1 MQAVDQDIE
10 RKEIVKRYRKLL
22 RVWHTRKEPKD
33 RQLVRRA
40 FALAADAHKDMRRR
54 SGEPYIYHPL
64 EVAIIAAEEI
74 GLGTTSIV
82 SALLHDVVE
91 DTDYTLED
99 IRMMFGDQVTKI
111 IDGLTKIQEIFDLSS
126 TTPQAENFRKMLLTL
141 SDDVRVILIKLS
153 DRLHNMRTLDAMP
166 RDKQLKIASES
177 LYLFAPLAH
186 RLGLYAIKSELEDL
200 ALKYTEPEIYSS
212 IVSKLAS
219 SKSERTRFINK
230 FIYPIKK
237 ELSHKGVE
245 HEIFARDKS
254 IHAIWEKMKTKD
266 IPFEEVYDL
275 FAVRII
281 IDVPQELEKAEC
293 WRVYSIITDHYR
305 PNQDRLRDW
314 ISIPKA
320 NGYEALHTTVMSQ
333 TGKWVEV
340 QIRSR
345 RMHEIA
351 EKGYAA
357 HWKYKGSDDSE
368 SGLEEWL
375 GKIRELMADNEGNAL
390 DFLSDFESNLFSEE
404 IMVFTPR
411 GDLIT
416 LPKGSTALDFAYSIH
431 SDVGNTSIGAKVNH
445 SLKPLNHELKSGD
458 QVEII
463 TSAIQEPQPEWL
475 NFVITSRAKAK
486 IKMALKESK
495 KYLEEKGKAELEK
508 VFKKFGLDLERDLL
522 NKLLAQVRVNTEKD
536 LYSMIASKDIDLEE
550 ISEIIQSGQNRK
562 LLRYISRPFSRTK
575 ESDNKPISET
585 LVEKLKNKPE
595 SLLLGDDISQIKYS
609 IAKCCHPI
617 PGDDVVG
624 IISPAD
630 DIIIHRTNCKEAIA
644 VMSKYGN
651 RIIKT
656 KWKLKEGVG
665 FLTGIQIKG
674 IDKKGLVKKISE
686 IISDKHNISIRSF
699 RMDTSEGTTEGVI
712 MLYVHDTDSLKKLIE
727 SLRKVKEIVK
737 VKRLDRINF

>member
-1 MQAVDQDIE
+1 MQLTEQDIE
-10 RKEIVKRYRKLL
+10 RKEILKRYRALL
-22 RVWHTRKEPKD
+22 RAWHTRKDPKD

-40 FALAADAHKDMRRR
+40 FMLAADAHKDMRRR

-64 EVAIIAAEEI
+64 EVATIAAGEI

-99 IRMMFGDQVTKI
+99 IRMMFGDHVARI
-111 IDGLTKIQEIFDLSS
+111 IDGLTKIQEIFDLSA

-141 SDDVRVILIKLS
+141 SDDVRVILIKLA

-166 RDKQLKIASES
+166 HDKQLKIASES

-186 RLGLYAIKSELEDL
+186 RLGLYTIKSELEDL
-200 ALKYTEPEIYSS
+200 ALKYTEPEIYNS

-219 SKSERTRFINK
+219 SRIERTRFINK

-237 ELSHKGVE
+237 ELSVKGIE
-245 HEIFARDKS
+245 HEIYAREKS
-254 IHAIWEKMKTKD
+254 IHAIWEKMKLKD

-281 IDVPQELEKAEC
+281 IDVQQELEKAEC
-293 WRVYSIITDHYR
+293 WRVYSIITDFYR

-333 TGKWVEV
+333 AGRWVEV

-357 HWKYKGSDDSE
+357 HWKYKGSDDNE

-375 GKIRELMADNEGNAL
+375 GKIREIISENDSSAL
-390 DFLSDFESNLFSEE
+390 DFLSDFESNLFTEE
-404 IMVFTPR
+404 IMVFTPK
-411 GDLIT
+411 GELVS
-416 LPKGSTALDFAYSIH
+416 LPKGSTTLDFAYSIH
-431 SDVGNTSIGAKVNH
+431 SDVGNSSIGAKVNH
-445 SLKPLNHELKSGD
+445 ALKPLNHALRSGD

-463 TSAIQEPQPEWL
+463 TSGIQEPQPEWL
-475 NFVITSRAKAK
+475 GFVKTSRAKSK
-486 IKMALKESK
+486 IKMALKESRK
-495 KYLEEKGKAELEK
+495 ALEERGQEKLNEILDKSELEK
-508 VFKKFGLDLERDLL
+508 SAELM
-522 NKLLAQVRVNTEKD
+522 NKMLAFVKVNSEKD
-536 LYSMIASKDIDLEE
+536 LYQMIASGDVEIDE
-550 ISEIIQSGQNRK
+550 IVAFIQSVQNRK
-562 LLRYISRPFSRTK
+562 LLRYIRSPFTRSKDQDT
-575 ESDNKPISET
+575 KPISEAI
-585 LVEKLKNKPE
+585 VEKLKNKPE
-595 SLLLGDDISQIKYS
+595 SLLLSDDINDIKYTL
-609 IAKCCHPI
+609 AKCCQPI

-624 IISPAD
+624 ILTPAD
-630 DIIIHRTNCKEAIA
+630 EIIIHRTSCKDAINL
-644 VMSKYGN
+644 MSKYGN
-651 RIIKT
+651 RIVKT
-656 KWKLKEGVG
+656 KWKLKEAVG
-665 FLTGIQIKG
+665 FLTGIYIKG

-699 RMDTSEGTTEGVI
+699 HMDTSEGTTEGTI
-712 MLYVHDTDSLKKLIE
+712 MLYVQDTTSLKKLIE
-727 SLRKVKEIVK
+727 SLRKVKEILS
-737 VKRLDRINF
+737 VKRLDRIN

>member
-1 MQAVDQDIE
+1 MQVTEQDIE
-10 RKEIVKRYRKLL
+10 KKEILSLYRKLL
-22 RVWHTRKEPKD
+22 RVWHTRKDPQD

-40 FALAADAHKDMRRR
+40 FTLAADAHKDMRRR

-64 EVAIIAAEEI
+64 EVSIIAAGEI

-91 DTDYTLED
+91 DTDYSLED
-99 IRMMFGDQVTKI
+99 IRMMFGEKVARI
-111 IDGLTKIQEIFDLSS
+111 IDGLTKIQEIFDLSA

-177 LYLFAPLAH
+177 LYLYAPLAH

-200 ALKYTEPEIYSS
+200 ALKYTEPEIYNS
-212 IVSKLAS
+212 IVTKLAS
-219 SKSERTRFINK
+219 SETERTSFINK

-237 ELSHKGVE
+237 ELSLKGIE
-245 HEIFARDKS
+245 HDIFARDKS
-254 IHAIWEKMKTKD
+254 IHAIWEKMKSKE

-281 IDVPQELEKAEC
+281 IDVPPELEKAEC

-320 NGYEALHTTVMSQ
+320 NGYEALHTTVMSH

-357 HWKYKGSDDSE
+357 HWKYKGSDDNE

-375 GKIRELMADNEGNAL
+375 QRIREIIEENDSNAL
-390 DFLSDFESNLFSEE
+390 DFLSDFETNLFTEE
-404 IMVFTPR
+404 IMVFTPK
-411 GDLIT
+411 GDLMT
-416 LPKGSTALDFAYSIH
+416 LPKGSTTLDFAYSIH

-445 SLKPLNHELKSGD
+445 ALKPLNHELISGD

-475 NFVITSRAKAK
+475 EFVVTSRAKSK
-486 IKMALKESK
+486 IKMALRESK
-495 KYLEEKGKAELEK
+495 KYLQTKGREKFEK
-508 VFKKFGLDLERDLL
+508 ILKKYDLEPHKDMM
-522 NKLLAQVRVNTEKD
+522 NKLLHQVKVSSEKD
-536 LYSMIASKDIDLEE
+536 LYMMLQSGNIDLKE
-550 ISEIIQSGQNRK
+550 IEDIIQNVQNRK
-562 LLRYISRPFSRTK
+562 LLRYISRPFTRTK
-575 ESDNKPISET
+575 ETAAKSITET
-585 LVEKLKNKPE
+585 IVDKLNDKPE
-595 SLLLGDDISQIKYS
+595 SLVLGDNINDISYS
-609 IAKCCHPI
+609 VARCCHPI

-624 IISPAD
+624 IISPTD
-630 DIIIHRTNCKEAIA
+630 NIVIHRTNCKEAIGM
-644 VMSKYGN
+644 MSKYGN
-651 RIIKT
+651 RIVKT
-656 KWKLKEGVG
+656 KWKLKEAVG
-665 FLTGIQIKG
+665 FLTGIRIRG

-699 RMDTSEGTTEGVI
+699 HMDTSEGTTEGTI
-712 MLYVHDTDSLKKLIE
+712 MLYVPDTKSLKKLIE
-727 SLRKVKEIVK
+727 SLRKIKEVVN
-737 VKRLDRINF
+737 VKRLDRINY